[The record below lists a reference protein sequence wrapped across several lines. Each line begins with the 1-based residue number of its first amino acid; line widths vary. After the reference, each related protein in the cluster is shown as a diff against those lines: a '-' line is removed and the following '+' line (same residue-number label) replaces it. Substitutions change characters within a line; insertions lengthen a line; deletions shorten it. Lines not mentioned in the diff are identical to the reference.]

1 MEGGRWSNNLPDQDK
16 IHFIAVQGL
25 VMTAIP
31 LLILAQKEMYVAV
44 CIEATEKL
52 GKICL

>member
-1 MEGGRWSNNLPDQDK
+1 
-16 IHFIAVQGL
+16 
-25 VMTAIP
+25 MTAIQ

-52 GKICL
+52 GNRYTCDVVSHLSLVTAEYFREKGQ